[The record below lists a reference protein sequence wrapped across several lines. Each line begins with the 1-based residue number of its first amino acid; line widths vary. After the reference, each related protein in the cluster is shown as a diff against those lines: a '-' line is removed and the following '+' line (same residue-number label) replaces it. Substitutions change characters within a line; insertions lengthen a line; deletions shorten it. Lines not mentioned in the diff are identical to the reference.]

1 MSKTKIMTNLPE
13 NVQPNI
19 IVGNCHIEAVDEY
32 VYLGHSLSFGQSS
45 QVKEIARRIQL
56 GWAAFSKLEDVLRSQ
71 IPQCL
76 KTKVFN
82 QCVLPILTYGAETW
96 TLTKANMHKIKVAQR
111 AMERAMLG
119 ISLVDRVPNVEIR
132 RKTRVDDV
140 GSRIT
145 RLKWRWA
152 GHLVRRDDG
161 RWTGA
166 VTEWWPRTGKRGIG
180 RPPARWSDDIVK
192 VAGRHWTRLAQ
203 DRKRWRDREE
213 AYTQQWA
220 DTG

>member
-1 MSKTKIMTNLPE
+1 M
-13 NVQPNI
+13 I
-19 IVGNCHIEAVDEY
+19 II
-32 VYLGHSLSFGQSS
+32 SS

-56 GWAAFSKLEDVLRSQ
+56 GWAAFSKLEDVLKSQ